1 MRRRVLAALCLVL
14 FSSGVFAAS
23 VQIQGVRMWPAP
35 ESTRLVF
42 DVDAPVDHTLFT
54 LQDPERIVI
63 DLPATRLESLPALDF
78 TDSHIR
84 RIRHAPRN
92 GDDLRVVLDMK
103 SSVRPKSFVLKPN
116 AEYGHRLVIDLHDPQ
131 GKPSPARRADSS
143 PGQPRELV
151 IAIDAGHG
159 GEDPGAIGPRG
170 TREKDVV
177 LSIAKR
183 LAALVDREPGMRP
196 LLIRDGDY
204 YVGLK
209 DRVVRARTEGAD
221 LFVSIHADAFHD
233 RRARGSSVYILS
245 TGGASSEAASWLA
258 DRENSSDLIGG
269 VSLDD
274 KDELIAAVLLDLS
287 QSATLEASHMVAS
300 EVVGE
305 LKGVSRLHRR
315 RVEQAAFRVLKAPD
329 IPSLLVETAFIS
341 NPEEE
346 RKLRSASHQ
355 RDLARAMM
363 QGIRSYFTRFP
374 PPGTVLAQRAQRHV
388 IARGDTLSDLAR
400 RYQVSLDSLRAA
412 NGLSSDM
419 LRVGQEIRIP

>member
-1 MRRRVLAALCLVL
+1 MWRRVLAALVLVL
-14 FSSGVFAAS
+14 LSSGAVAAS
-23 VQIQGVRMWPAP
+23 VQIEGVRMWPAP

-42 DVDAPVDHTLFT
+42 DVDAPVEHTLFT

-63 DLPATRLESLPALDF
+63 DLPAARLESLPELDF
-78 TDSHIR
+78 SNSHIR
-84 RIRHAPRN
+84 RIRHATRN

-103 SSVRPKSFVLKPN
+103 SAVRPKSFVLKPN

-131 GKPSPARRADSS
+131 GKPSPTRREVSA
-143 PGQPRELV
+143 PGQPRDLV

-159 GEDPGAIGPRG
+159 GEDPGAIGLRG

-177 LSIAKR
+177 LAVAQHLAK
-183 LAALVDREPGMRP
+183 LVEREPGMRP
-196 LLIRDGDY
+196 VLIRDGDY

-209 DRVVRARTEGAD
+209 DRVIRARRERAD
-221 LFVSIHADAFHD
+221 LFVSIHADAFHN
-233 RRARGSSVYILS
+233 RQAHGSSVYILS

-274 KDELIAAVLLDLS
+274 KDDLIAAVLLDLS
-287 QSATLEASHMVAS
+287 QSATLEASHTVAS
-300 EVVGE
+300 EVVGR
-305 LKGVSRLHRR
+305 LKGVNRLHRR
-315 RVEQAAFRVLKAPD
+315 KVEQAAFRVLKAPD
-329 IPSLLVETAFIS
+329 IPSILVETAFIS

-346 RKLRSASHQ
+346 RKLRSVSHQ
-355 RDLARAMM
+355 RALARALMG
-363 QGIRSYFTRFP
+363 GIRSYFTRYP
-374 PPGTVLAQRAQRHV
+374 PPGTLVAKRAQSHV

-400 RYQVSLDSLRAA
+400 RYQVSLDSLRSA
-412 NGLSSDM
+412 NGLNNDL